1 MPSHRGRLA
10 HLAAHRTRR
19 DARWDMLAYH
29 HRLTQSDVWRAK
41 LIRAGLLR
49 LGIDPARAAKIAGV
63 EQAEARLAGLAPLP
77 AGYVHPPPDE
87 DTVRAARACLLGAM
101 ERFMDPATPA
111 PDFDKASQ
119 YDLLAYLL
127 TRVPGLVAACD
138 TVSDAQGLTPA
149 DGKEDSS
156 GPN

>member
-1 MPSHRGRLA
+1 
-10 HLAAHRTRR
+10 
-19 DARWDMLAYH
+19 MLAYR
-29 HRLTQSDVWRAK
+29 HRLEHGAVLRAK

-49 LGIDPARAAKIAGV
+49 LGIDAARAAKIARV
-63 EQAEARLAGLAPLP
+63 EQAEVRLAGLPPLP
-77 AGYVHPPPDE
+77 ADYLHPPPDE
-87 DTVRAARACLLGAM
+87 DAVRAARARLLRAM
-101 ERFMDPATPA
+101 ERFMDPAAPA
-111 PDFDKASQ
+111 PDLDKASE

-138 TVSDAQGLTPA
+138 TVSNAQGLTPG